1 MALQF
6 DLLHSKANDRAVF
19 LYAFDLLELNGED
32 IRHAPLESRK
42 AKLRRLIGRRKSGIV
57 YNEHVEGDEAPII
70 FKQACKMGLE
80 GIVSKRRDMPYR
92 SGRVKS
98 WLIIKNPK
106 APAMLRIE
114 DGTTF

>member
-1 MALQF
+1 MKVQWQVTRFPGIAAGALKLRAQSFYLDGESVVCGKDGVAVF

-19 LYAFDLLELNGED
+19 LHAFDLLELNGED

-70 FKQACKMGLE
+70 FKQACKMG
-80 GIVSKRRDMPYR
+80 
-92 SGRVKS
+92 
-98 WLIIKNPK
+98 
-106 APAMLRIE
+106 
-114 DGTTF
+114 